1 MYQKVTVIG
10 YLGGDPELR
19 YTPNGKPVTNF
30 SVATSR
36 KWTGADGEQREDTTW
51 FKVAAWG
58 KLAEVCNQYLAK
70 GRQVLVE
77 GTVKAEAW
85 VGRDGE
91 ARASL
96 VLTASTV
103 KFLDGRGEASA
114 PAEEP
119 APTGFD
125 DEIPF

>member
-1 MYQKVTVIG
+1 MYQKVIIVG
-10 YLGGDPELR
+10 HLGGDPEMR
-19 YTPNGKPVTNF
+19 YTPSVKPVTNF

-77 GTVKAEAW
+77 G
-85 VGRDGE
+85 
-91 ARASL
+91 L
-96 VLTASTV
+96 
-103 KFLDGRGEASA
+103 
-114 PAEEP
+114 
-119 APTGFD
+119 
-125 DEIPF
+125 